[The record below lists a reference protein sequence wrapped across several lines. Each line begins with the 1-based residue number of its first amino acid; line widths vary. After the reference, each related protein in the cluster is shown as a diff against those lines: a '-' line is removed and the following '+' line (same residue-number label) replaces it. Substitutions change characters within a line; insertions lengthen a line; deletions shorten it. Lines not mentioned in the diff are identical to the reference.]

1 MGGAGMSTAL
11 VTRPGV
17 YDIEENAYHADPC
30 APELGRSLSYSGAK
44 ALVPPNTPAKFHYE
58 REHGRA
64 PKPAYDFGHAAHEL
78 ILGTGLELVVVDAE
92 DWRTKAA
99 QQARKDAYAAGKCP
113 LLKADAER
121 ARAIADSVLTHP
133 TVGAI
138 LSQGEPERSIF
149 WIDQETG
156 VTRRARPDW
165 LRSNAIVDIKT
176 CQDASPGKFAKSCAD
191 FGYAMQDAWYT
202 DAVEAVGLGRLPF
215 IFVAVEK
222 DPPHLVGIYQLDA
235 AAEAIGEN
243 LNRMALRI
251 YAECESSGEWPG
263 YSTDIETLQLPAWY
277 ARTHE

>member
-1 MGGAGMSTAL
+1 MTTGTVLISK
-11 VTRPGV
+11 PGI
-17 YDIEENAYHADPC
+17 YDLEEGVYHADPC

-44 ALVPPNTPAKFHYE
+44 TLIPPNTPAKFAYE

-64 PKPAYDFGHAAHEL
+64 NKPAYDFGHAAHEM

-121 ARAIADSVLTHP
+121 ARAIRDAVLTHP
-133 TVGAI
+133 TAGAI
-138 LSQGEPERSIF
+138 LSQGEPEKSIF
-149 WIDQETG
+149 WIDQDTG

-165 LRSNAIVDIKT
+165 LRPNAIVDLKT

-202 DAVEAVGLGRLPF
+202 DAAEAVGFGQLPF
-215 IFVAVEK
+215 IFIAVEK
-222 DPPHLVGIYQLDA
+222 EPPYLVGIYQLDA
-235 AAEAIGEN
+235 EAEQVGDT
-243 LNRMALRI
+243 LNRQALEI
-251 YAECESSGEWPG
+251 YAQCESAGEWPG
-263 YSTDIETLQLPAWY
+263 LSTDIETLRLPAWY
-277 ARTHE
+277 VRAHE